1 MSNLYS
7 NSIFWIETDKIKPN
21 PYQPR
26 REFDEARLLEL
37 ADSIKQY
44 GVLQPL
50 TVSRVEREKEDGGL
64 VTEYE
69 LIAGERRLRA
79 SKIAQVLQV
88 PVIIR
93 VGDSSL
99 MKLELAILENLQ
111 REDLN
116 AVDRARAFFRLV
128 SEFKFTHAE
137 VAKKMGRSREYVSN
151 SLRILSL
158 PEEILN
164 ALSEGKISEGHT
176 RPILMLADHPEEQLV
191 LFKEIVYKKIT
202 VREAERLARK
212 IAYDR
217 VRKKEF
223 MPDPEITELEEEF
236 QEKLGTRVHIDRKE
250 EGGQIKIDFFS
261 TEDLRSILD
270 LINKTGVVVGN
281 NALLENHI
289 AKTSEINNLNTNNTS
304 QNTIVVQ
311 PLEVVAPQVSENI
324 ETPIVNNLETL
335 NTIENQVESVVP
347 NPLMVENN
355 IVQEQELINQEEENL
370 LDDRSKEEIIEEDN
384 TDLYNISNF
393 SV

>member
-7 NSIFWIETDKIKPN
+7 NSVFWVDTDKVKPN

-26 REFDEARLLEL
+26 RDFDEVRLQDL

-50 TVSRVEREKEDGGL
+50 TVSRVELEKPEGGL
-64 VTEYE
+64 STEYE

-79 SKIAQVLQV
+79 AKLAGVSQV

-93 VGDSSL
+93 VGDTSL
-99 MKLELAILENLQ
+99 MKLELAIIENLQ

-116 AVDRARAFFRLV
+116 AVDRARAFFRLAN
-128 SEFKFTHAE
+128 EFKFTHNE
-137 VAKKMGRSREYVSN
+137 IAKKMGRSREYVSN

-158 PEEILN
+158 PEEILA
-164 ALSEGKISEGHT
+164 ALSEGKITEGHT

-191 LFKEIVYKKIT
+191 LFKEILYKKIT

-236 QEKLGTRVHIDRKE
+236 QDKLGTRVHIDRKE
-250 EGGQIKIDFFS
+250 LGGQIKIDFFS
-261 TEDLRSILD
+261 TEDLRSILE
-270 LINKTGVVVGN
+270 LINKSGGGERKPTEMM
-281 NALLENHI
+281 ENFI
-289 AKTSEINNLNTNNTS
+289 SKNVAEKA
-304 QNTIVVQ
+304 
-311 PLEVVAPQVSENI
+311 PAEVVDEVPQVAI
-324 ETPIVNNLETL
+324 
-335 NTIENQVESVVP
+335 
-347 NPLMVENN
+347 
-355 IVQEQELINQEEENL
+355 
-370 LDDRSKEEIIEEDN
+370 DDRSKDEIKED
-384 TDLYNISNF
+384 DSKLYDVSNF
-393 SV
+393 SI

>member
-21 PYQPR
+21 PFQPR
-26 REFDEARLLEL
+26 RDFDEARLQDL

-50 TVSRVEREKEDGGL
+50 TVSRTEVEKEGGGL

-79 SKIAQVLQV
+79 AKLARVSQV

-93 VGDSSL
+93 TGDTTM
-99 MKLELAILENLQ
+99 MKLELAIIENLQ

-116 AVDRARAFFRLV
+116 VVDRARAFFRLAN
-128 SEFKFTHAE
+128 EFKFTHNE
-137 VAKKMGRSREYVSN
+137 IAKKMGKSREYVSN
-151 SLRILSL
+151 SLRILTL

-164 ALSEGKISEGHT
+164 GLSEGKITEGHT

-212 IAYDR
+212 IAFDR

-236 QEKLGTRVHIDRKE
+236 QDKLGTRVHIDRKE
-250 EGGQIKIDFFS
+250 LGGQIKIDFFS
-261 TEDLRSILD
+261 TDDLRSILE
-270 LINKTGVVVGN
+270 LIRKSETSKNP
-281 NALLENHI
+281 AEMLENHI
-289 AKTSEINNLNTNNTS
+289 AKSS
-304 QNTIVVQ
+304 
-311 PLEVVAPQVSENI
+311 
-324 ETPIVNNLETL
+324 
-335 NTIENQVESVVP
+335 ESVTDEAPV
-347 NPLMVENN
+347 
-355 IVQEQELINQEEENL
+355 
-370 LDDRSKEEIIEEDN
+370 DDRTKEEIKEDDA
-384 TDLYNISNF
+384 DLYNISNF

>member
-1 MSNLYS
+1 MSNAYS
-7 NSIFWIETDKIKPN
+7 NSIFWIDTDKIKPN

-26 REFDEARLLEL
+26 REFDEARLQDL

-50 TVSRVEREKEDGGL
+50 TVSRVELEKEGGEGL

-79 SKIAQVLQV
+79 AKLAGVSQV
-88 PVIIR
+88 PAIIR
-93 VGDSSL
+93 TGDTAI
-99 MKLELAILENLQ
+99 MKLELAIIENLQ

-116 AVDRARAFFRLV
+116 AVDRARAFFRLA
-128 SEFKFTHAE
+128 SEFKFTHNE
-137 VAKKMGRSREYVSN
+137 IAKKMGRSREYVSN

-158 PEEILN
+158 PEEVLN

-212 IAYDR
+212 IAFDR

-236 QEKLGTRVHIDRKE
+236 QEKLGTRVHIDRKDL
-250 EGGQIKIDFFS
+250 GGQIKIDFFS
-261 TEDLRSILD
+261 TDDLRTILD
-270 LINKTGVVVGN
+270 LIKKGETDKRPIEM
-281 NALLENHI
+281 LENHI
-289 AKTSEINNLNTNNTS
+289 A
-304 QNTIVVQ
+304 QNTTT
-311 PLEVVAPQVSENI
+311 EDEAPV
-324 ETPIVNNLETL
+324 
-335 NTIENQVESVVP
+335 
-347 NPLMVENN
+347 
-355 IVQEQELINQEEENL
+355 
-370 LDDRSKEEIIEEDN
+370 DDRTKEEAQKDDA
-384 TDLYNISNF
+384 DLYNISNF